1 MTEDQD
7 ILKQEIINTMN
18 INSIDIR
25 LNKVE
30 QLGNKFAINI
40 HGKLQENLSTKD
52 K

>member
-18 INSIDIR
+18 RNSIDIR
-25 LNKVE
+25 LNKIE

-40 HGKLQENLSTKD
+40 HGKP
-52 K
+52 